1 MDQHT
6 SERRLARCS
15 QMWAAARN
23 FRRHHTPEAD
33 RATRRDRNKPHPQ
46 TVLKALALT
55 ATLSAAAYLGQ
66 QTATNT
72 VHPITV
78 IFTALS
84 ALATGT
90 ALAADIRRALHR
102 LLTRLRPMTGRRF
115 RKQHGDPAGWDDDEY
130 EAYFAITATQTRPST
145 IRPAA

>member
-1 MDQHT
+1 M
-6 SERRLARCS
+6 
-15 QMWAAARN
+15 
-23 FRRHHTPEAD
+23 
-33 RATRRDRNKPHPQ
+33 PHPQ
-46 TVLKALALT
+46 TALKALALT

-84 ALATGT
+84 ALGTGT
-90 ALAADIRRALHR
+90 ALASDIRRALRR
-102 LLTRLRPMTGRRF
+102 LLGRLRPMNGRRF

-130 EAYFAITATQTRPST
+130 EAYFAITANQTARRN
-145 IRPAA
+145 IQPAA